1 MENKITIQNHF
12 QFFEVINLDINNES
26 EIQNNFN
33 DNELYYYLN
42 KNIKDKKLR
51 KNTTIIKLKYTSNSK
66 ILQENKQN
74 IIFSVL
80 DTIDNKD
87 NNWKLINI

>member
-51 KNTTIIKLKYTSNSK
+51 KNTTIFKLKYTSNSK